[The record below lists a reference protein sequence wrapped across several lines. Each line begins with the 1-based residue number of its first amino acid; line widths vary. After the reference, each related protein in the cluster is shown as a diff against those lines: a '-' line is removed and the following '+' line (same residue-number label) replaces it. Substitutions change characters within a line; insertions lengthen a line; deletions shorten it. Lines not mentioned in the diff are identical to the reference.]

1 MPSKRDYYEVLGV
14 PRDASA
20 DDLKKAYRKL
30 AVKYH
35 PDRNPDDAS
44 APEKFREATQAYE
57 VLKDPEKRAQYD
69 RFGHAEPGAPGGG
82 FGGGGFGGGVE
93 MDLNEALRSFMRDFG
108 MGDFFGGGGFGGGGG
123 GGDGRRGGRNLQV
136 VLRLTLREA
145 ARGAAKKV
153 KLQKQVPC
161 QTCHGGG
168 AAPGSSAETCPT
180 CHGQGRVRQVRQTL
194 LGRMVTEAACPQCG
208 GDGRIISK
216 PCRDCNGTGTVRGE
230 ETLEIKV
237 PAGVTGGNYMEIPG
251 KGDAGEH
258 GAPAGNLRVIME
270 VLEDEVF
277 ERHGDDIL
285 LDLPVSPL
293 DLALGTRLTVPTLDA
308 KVSLKIP
315 PGTQSHKV
323 FRLRGKGLP
332 HLNGAGVGDQLVRVI
347 AWTPTDLS
355 KSQIERMRA
364 LQEELS
370 GKVPAP
376 GRHIYD

>member
-1 MPSKRDYYEVLGV
+1 MPNKREYYEVLDV
-14 PRDASA
+14 PRDASP

-35 PDRNPDDAS
+35 PDRNPDDAA
-44 APEKFREATQAYE
+44 APEKFREATEAYG

-69 RFGHAEPGAPGGG
+69 HFGHAGPAQPGGFGGGAGG
-82 FGGGGFGGGVE
+82 FGGGGE

-108 MGDFFGGGGFGGGGG
+108 MGDFFGGGGGDAGGS
-123 GGDGRRGGRNLQV
+123 RRGGRSLQV

-145 ARGAAKKV
+145 ARGATKKV

-161 QTCHGGG
+161 QTCKGSG
-168 AAPGSSAETCPT
+168 AAAGSRAETCAA
-180 CHGQGRVRQVRQTL
+180 CRGQGRVRQVRQTL

-208 GDGRIISK
+208 GDGRTVGN

-251 KGDAGEH
+251 KGDGGER
-258 GAPAGNLRVIME
+258 GTSAGNLRVIME
-270 VLEDEVF
+270 VQEDDVF
-277 ERHGDDIL
+277 ERHGDDVL
-285 LDLPVSPL
+285 LDMPVSPL
-293 DLALGTRLTVPTLDA
+293 DLALGTRLTVPTLES
-308 KVSLKIP
+308 KVSLRIP

-323 FRLRGKGLP
+323 FRLRGKGMP
-332 HLNGAGVGDQLVRVI
+332 HLNGPGVGDQLVRVI
-347 AWTPTDLS
+347 AWTPTDLT
-355 KSQIERMRA
+355 KAQIEKMRA
-364 LQEELS
+364 LQAELA
-370 GKVPAP
+370 GLVPQP